1 MPVTLASAPGA
12 GGYAGPAWFAAL
24 LEIGQSEFPRCAVAA
39 VLDCGEEPGTVL
51 AAFRQGIHRV
61 RFTGSEVAAARLADI
76 AAPLGAVIERGD
88 IGPALDLLDCPD
100 PEASCLSYLS
110 GNSMKR

>member
-1 MPVTLASAPGA
+1 VPVVVVSAPGA

-24 LEIGQSEFPRCAVAA
+24 LEIGRSEFPRCAVTA

-51 AAFRQGIHRV
+51 AAFRHGIRRV
-61 RFTGSEVAAARLADI
+61 RFTGSEAAASRLADI
-76 AAPLGAVIERGD
+76 AGQLGAVIERGD
-88 IGPALDLLDCPD
+88 IGPVLDLLDCPD
-100 PEASCLSYLS
+100 PEASCRIYLS